1 MNPTVVK
8 VAKAAVGVAS
18 FVLPLVSNYFEN
30 RDLKELV
37 AKEVAKA
44 LKDQARR
51 S

>member
-8 VAKAAVGVAS
+8 VAKTAVGVLSVVVPIAS
-18 FVLPLVSNYFEN
+18 EYFGKQ
-30 RDLKELV
+30 DMKKLV